1 MVHFRILTHSDLM
14 KYQQFITYV
23 LHKGEDVFSCGIYD
37 LELASE
43 ENLKPTLAQDNSNCI
58 IIGAFS
64 NEQLIAATTLCNI
77 KIHGLSHKLFLE
89 NMAIIADDIEERK
102 QLATQLI
109 AQVFNYCKEQE
120 IEIILASVA
129 SNNITAKVF
138 FSDLD
143 FELLTVEQHAR
154 KYNQHYVDQHW
165 LVYHLKEIP
174 S

>member
-1 MVHFRILTHSDLM
+1 MAHFRILTNSDLLT
-14 KYQQFITYV
+14 YQQFISYV
-23 LHKGEDVFSCGIYD
+23 LHKSGDVFSWGIYD
-37 LELASE
+37 LELTSE
-43 ENLKPTLAQDNSNCI
+43 ENLKPAFAPDNSNCI

-89 NMAIIADDIEERK
+89 NMGIIADDIEERK
-102 QLATQLI
+102 QLAAQLI
-109 AQVFNYCKEQE
+109 EQVFNYCKEQE

-143 FELLTVEQHAR
+143 FEVLTVEQHAR

-165 LVYHLKEIP
+165 LVYHLKEIH